1 MPQPKKENPV
11 NGISQEGAIHKNFDF
26 HYHIKHHNMTINREL
41 NEPSGS
47 TYMTNLKFLTIFGH
61 PKPIS
66 AYPGH
71 I

>member
-1 MPQPKKENPV
+1 MLQPKKKKPV
-11 NGISQEGAIHKNFDF
+11 NGISQEGAVNEKFDF
-26 HYHIKHHNMTINREL
+26 HYHIKHPNMNINQEL
-41 NEPSGS
+41 NECSGS
-47 TYMTNLKFLTIFGH
+47 TYMTNLKILTIFGH